1 MIDVFYDFYRILCY
15 VMEIERIVKIVGV
28 EESEFIREG
37 FELIVEVVKIVIEVF
52 ENFDEVLVGKF
63 FEIDNRIDD
72 FYI

>member
-1 MIDVFYDFYRILCY
+1 
-15 VMEIERIVKIVGV
+15 MEIERIVKIVGV